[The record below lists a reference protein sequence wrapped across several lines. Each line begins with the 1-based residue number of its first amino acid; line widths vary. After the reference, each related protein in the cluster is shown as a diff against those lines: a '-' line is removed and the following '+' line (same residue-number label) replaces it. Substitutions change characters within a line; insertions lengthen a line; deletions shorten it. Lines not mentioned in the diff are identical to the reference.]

1 MKKNSDA
8 LNLILKIVDN
18 QLKDN
23 NPKETKLTLNR
34 LVKEGYSTI
43 DAKKLIAQCLL
54 IELNRAVNLKETF
67 NLKVYTQNLA
77 NLPKEPS

>member
-34 LVKEGYSTI
+34 LIKDGYSTI

-67 NLKVYTQNLA
+67 NLKAYTQNLK
-77 NLPKEPS
+77 NLPKEPI

>member
-1 MKKNSDA
+1 LKKNSDA

-34 LVKEGYSTI
+34 LVKDGYSTI

-67 NLKVYTQNLA
+67 NLKVYTQNLE

>member
-34 LVKEGYSTI
+34 LVKDGYSTI

-67 NLKVYTQNLA
+67 NLKVYTQNLE

>member
-1 MKKNSDA
+1 MKKNSEA

-67 NLKVYTQNLA
+67 NLKVYTQNLE